1 MTNALWYLGR
11 GFGVSALVI
20 FSLVTALGLLVRGG
34 RPLPGL
40 PRFALTSIHR
50 SLSLAGLA
58 LVGVHVLTLLA
69 DPYAQLR
76 LADVVLP
83 FLGRRRPMW
92 LGLGTLALD
101 LVVLL
106 VVSSLVRDRIG
117 LRAWRALHWLAY
129 ACWPVAVL
137 HAAGNGTDRS
147 RGWLQLIEVCCVI
160 SVAAALLVR
169 LAVRQGPR
177 PRPVQPPPGLAGL
190 R

>member
-20 FSLVTALGLLVRGG
+20 FSLVTALGLLVRSG

-40 PRFALTSIHR
+40 PRFAVTSIHR

-58 LVGVHVLTLLA
+58 LLGVHILSLLA

-76 LADVVLP
+76 VTDVLLP

-101 LVVLL
+101 LVVVL
-106 VVSSLVRDRIG
+106 VVSSLLRDRIG

-129 ACWPVAVL
+129 ACWPVAIL
-137 HAAGNGTDRS
+137 HAVGTGTDRS
-147 RGWLQLIEVCCVI
+147 RGWLQLIEACCVLT
-160 SVAAALLVR
+160 VTAALLIR
-169 LAVRQGPR
+169 LAVRRAPP
-177 PRPVQPPPGLAGL
+177 PRPVQPPRGLAGL